1 MPARLKNVSFTNRTR
16 LEEVSDMNLKK
27 LWEMEEG
34 FWLDGPE
41 FYENSMAS
49 NARMVFPAP
58 VGILAGQEII
68 DGLRQAPR
76 WNSVDFH
83 HQTETELGDTA
94 VLAYEASGQRDG
106 EEEYRSLCA
115 STYVRSDGKW
125 YLLCHQQTPR
135 PR

>member
-1 MPARLKNVSFTNRTR
+1 VSFTNKTR
-16 LEEVSDMNLKK
+16 LEDVSDMNLRK

-34 FWLDGPE
+34 FWMDGPE

-58 VGILAGQEII
+58 VGILAGPEII
-68 DGLRQAPR
+68 EGLRQAPR
-76 WNSVDFH
+76 WNSVEFD

-94 VLAYEASGQRDG
+94 VLAYEASGHRDG
-106 EEEYRSLCA
+106 AEDYRALCA
-115 STYVRSDGKW
+115 STYVCSNGKW
-125 YLLCHQQTPR
+125 LLLSHQQTPN